1 MNWAGDVMGLE
12 SMNLLRPLKVGPITL
27 PNRVVMG
34 SMHTGLEGHPE
45 RFDQL
50 ARFYA
55 ERAKGLVG
63 LIVTGGFAPNFAG
76 RMKDEPGTLESE
88 DQVAAHNTVTS
99 AVHAA
104 GGRIV
109 VQLLHAG
116 RYGYHSAIV
125 APSAVKSPIN
135 KDIPRELSDG
145 EIEQT
150 IDDYARSARL
160 AKKAGYDGVEI
171 MGSEGYLIS
180 QFLATHTNLRE
191 DRWGGE
197 LTNRARFPIA
207 VVRAVRAATGTD
219 FLIVYRISSLDLIP
233 TGLQNGEVIWLA
245 QQIAAAGADCLSS
258 GIGWHEAQ
266 IPTIAGIVPHAA
278 FVEATARLK
287 KAVTIPVTASNRIN
301 LPEVAERI
309 LSSNSADLISMARP
323 LLADPAFVRKLSQ
336 GRADL
341 INVCIACNQACLDH
355 YFTDQVVTCVV
366 NPRAAREGSFTDDRA
381 DQHKRIAVVGAGVA
395 GLACALEA
403 AKRGHAVTLYDGG
416 PEIGGQLRLASRV
429 PGKED
434 YARALRGFQQQLN
447 DLNVELRLGRD
458 VAAETIAAQSYD
470 DIVIATGVKPRK
482 LDIAGAE
489 DSRVVG
495 YTEILNRSVIA
506 GRKVVLIGG
515 GGIGHDVALFL
526 AHDDNHDATDVA
538 DFERRWGIKGV
549 PSPRLSGRAITMVKR
564 SPGTFGR
571 SLGKS
576 TGWIVRQELRDFG
589 VKQISGATYLGVESE
604 GLAIRVEGQK
614 RTLAAD
620 TIVICAGQE
629 SDRGLADA
637 LLALGQTVHVIG
649 GAHLASELDA
659 KRAIDEGARS
669 GNRI

>member
-1 MNWAGDVMGLE
+1 
-12 SMNLLRPLKVGPITL
+12 
-27 PNRVVMG
+27 
-34 SMHTGLEGHPE
+34 
-45 RFDQL
+45 
-50 ARFYA
+50 
-55 ERAKGLVG
+55 
-63 LIVTGGFAPNFAG
+63 
-76 RMKDEPGTLESE
+76 
-88 DQVAAHNTVTS
+88 
-99 AVHAA
+99 
-104 GGRIV
+104 
-109 VQLLHAG
+109 
-116 RYGYHSAIV
+116 
-125 APSAVKSPIN
+125 
-135 KDIPRELSDG
+135 
-145 EIEQT
+145 
-150 IDDYARSARL
+150 
-160 AKKAGYDGVEI
+160 
-171 MGSEGYLIS
+171 
-180 QFLATHTNLRE
+180 
-191 DRWGGE
+191 
-197 LTNRARFPIA
+197 
-207 VVRAVRAATGTD
+207 VRAVRAATGTD

-416 PEIGGQLRLASRV
+416 PEIGGQLRLASGV

-538 DFERRWGIKGV
+538 DFERRWGIKGARHPGFPV
-549 PSPRLSGRAITMVKR
+549 APSQ
-564 SPGTFGR
+564 
-571 SLGKS
+571 
-576 TGWIVRQELRDFG
+576 W
-589 VKQISGATYLGVESE
+589 
-604 GLAIRVEGQK
+604 
-614 RTLAAD
+614 
-620 TIVICAGQE
+620 
-629 SDRGLADA
+629 
-637 LLALGQTVHVIG
+637 
-649 GAHLASELDA
+649 
-659 KRAIDEGARS
+659 
-669 GNRI
+669 

>member
-245 QQIAAAGADCLSS
+245 QQIAGAGADCLSS
-258 GIGWHEAQ
+258 GIDWHEAQ

-355 YFTDQVVTCVV
+355 YFTDQVVT
-366 NPRAAREGSFTDDRA
+366 
-381 DQHKRIAVVGAGVA
+381 
-395 GLACALEA
+395 L
-403 AKRGHAVTLYDGG
+403 
-416 PEIGGQLRLASRV
+416 
-429 PGKED
+429 
-434 YARALRGFQQQLN
+434 
-447 DLNVELRLGRD
+447 
-458 VAAETIAAQSYD
+458 
-470 DIVIATGVKPRK
+470 
-482 LDIAGAE
+482 
-489 DSRVVG
+489 
-495 YTEILNRSVIA
+495 
-506 GRKVVLIGG
+506 
-515 GGIGHDVALFL
+515 
-526 AHDDNHDATDVA
+526 
-538 DFERRWGIKGV
+538 W
-549 PSPRLSGRAITMVKR
+549 
-564 SPGTFGR
+564 
-571 SLGKS
+571 
-576 TGWIVRQELRDFG
+576 
-589 VKQISGATYLGVESE
+589 
-604 GLAIRVEGQK
+604 
-614 RTLAAD
+614 
-620 TIVICAGQE
+620 
-629 SDRGLADA
+629 
-637 LLALGQTVHVIG
+637 
-649 GAHLASELDA
+649 
-659 KRAIDEGARS
+659 
-669 GNRI
+669 